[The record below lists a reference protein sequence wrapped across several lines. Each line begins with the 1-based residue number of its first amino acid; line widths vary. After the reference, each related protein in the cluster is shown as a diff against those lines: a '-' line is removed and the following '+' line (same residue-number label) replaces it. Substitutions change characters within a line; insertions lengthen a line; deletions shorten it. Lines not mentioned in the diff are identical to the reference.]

1 LKHID
6 WTSPPEKICDARSVI
21 GIDKS
26 KSEDVPSKMYTGD
39 PYKGMEVF
47 IQQGE
52 AKMHFGVVKGSREK
66 DGRTIV
72 DVLTTTRT
80 VNGVYALDLDSVR
93 ERT

>member
-1 LKHID
+1 M
-6 WTSPPEKICDARSVI
+6 SPPEKICDARSVI
-21 GIDKS
+21 GIS
-26 KSEDVPSKMYTGD
+26 KSTAEDISSKMYTGD
-39 PYKGMEVF
+39 PYKGMVVF

-52 AKMHFGVVKGSREK
+52 AKMHFGVVKGSRKK

-80 VNGVYALDLDSVR
+80 VNSVYVLDLDSIR